1 MKTEKRNA
9 RTTKIFNNVMDAIMK
24 VYGINEHMTLKD
36 IYEVMLEKDGLK
48 FQFLDTNGKIIYN
61 TFGVAKN
68 SLNSGRRLTFVDSD
82 EYVEATI
89 NNSEDYKD
97 GLINVNQFDYD
108 ECDKASLD
116 DCINFEVL
124 LKAIINS
131 RLLTELIASYIYE
144 YYKNKDYKALIRFET
159 IFGYQFLSRKEFD
172 RIRYIYFSNDA
183 FYDVMGGYFCFHEF
197 ISTVTKNLV
206 ANCLL
211 SFDYKTHFLSV
222 VLFPL
227 IKNAIVSKEYYTDER
242 LIDEYKE
249 LYLFKRCGSFFKIR
263 KEFQFKNI
271 QMSKV
276 KKIYSSNIVTREEIN
291 LKKEDMPT
299 NPFAYRG
306 VPANDDSK
314 IASRY
319 GNKGVISKVIDDEML
334 D

>member
-1 MKTEKRNA
+1 MKTSKRNA
-9 RTTKIFNNVMDAIMK
+9 RTTKIFNNVMNAITK
-24 VYGINEHMTLKD
+24 AYGIDEHMILKD
-36 IYEVMLEKDGLK
+36 IYEVMFEKAGLK

-68 SLNSGRRLTFVDSD
+68 SLNIGRRLTFVDSD
-82 EYVEATI
+82 EYAEATI

-97 GLINVNQFDYD
+97 ALINVNQFNYD

-116 DCINFEVL
+116 NCINF
-124 LKAIINS
+124 KAIINS
-131 RLLTELIASYIYE
+131 RLLTELISSYIYE
-144 YYKNKDYKALIRFET
+144 HYKNKDYKALIRFET

-227 IKNAIVSKEYYTDER
+227 IKNAIVSKEYYTDKR

-249 LYLFKRCGSFFKIR
+249 LYLFKRCGSSFKKR
-263 KEFQFKNI
+263 KELQFKNI
-271 QMSKV
+271 LMSNV

-299 NPFAYRG
+299 NPFVYRS
-306 VPANDDSK
+306 VPANDDGK
-314 IASRY
+314 ITSRY
-319 GNKGVISKVIDDEML
+319 GGKGVISKVIDNELMHD
-334 D
+334 